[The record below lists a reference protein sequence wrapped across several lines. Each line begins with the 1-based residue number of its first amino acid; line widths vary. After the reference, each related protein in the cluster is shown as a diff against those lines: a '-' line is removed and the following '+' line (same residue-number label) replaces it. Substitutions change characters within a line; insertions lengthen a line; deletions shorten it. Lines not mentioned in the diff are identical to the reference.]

1 MVPESAS
8 EPNAPDLVHVV
19 RETDWQSVMQARRG
33 VGVAWR
39 GSRTACVAACKRS
52 PHCKHAERHENQQQ
66 EEQKMFPHRDSN
78 PGLLG
83 ESQLS

>member
-1 MVPESAS
+1 
-8 EPNAPDLVHVV
+8 
-19 RETDWQSVMQARRG
+19 MQARRG
-33 VGVAWR
+33 VAWRGVAWR

>member
-8 EPNAPDLVHVV
+8 DPTLRPGTCMS
-19 RETDWQSVMQARRG
+19 RETDWQSVMQARR
-33 VGVAWR
+33 GVAWR